1 MRSILAAAILAA
13 SLSPATAATPCDD
26 IWQKPLA
33 DGQVLLKKAAPQIKG
48 LPSKP
53 KVFEVMQHLA
63 HVVVKAPV
71 NVGDIIVTDVLGTGS
86 NIVAT
91 KKILL
96 KA

>member
-1 MRSILAAAILAA
+1 MF
-13 SLSPATAATPCDD
+13 D
-26 IWQKPLA
+26 
-33 DGQVLLKKAAPQIKG
+33 
-48 LPSKP
+48 
-53 KVFEVMQHLA
+53 VMKHLA

-71 NVGDIIVTDVLGTGS
+71 NVGDIIVANVLGTGS